1 MPPTGYI
8 PKDLCKAN
16 LFHWPRLSLQI
27 LKNPTTNSCG
37 HGIKDIEIHV
47 CLPSV
52 KITASAVSREE
63 DAGVDKKSCQGG
75 GTPQCLFLSCST
87 PLLFNLMLGD
97 I

>member
-1 MPPTGYI
+1 MHCSATGYI

-27 LKNPTTNSCG
+27 LKNPLTISCG

-52 KITASAVSREE
+52 KITAISCVE
-63 DAGVDKKSCQGG
+63 KKMLVLIKS
-75 GTPQCLFLSCST
+75 PVKAAALLNVYFYPVAHLSFS
-87 PLLFNLMLGD
+87 